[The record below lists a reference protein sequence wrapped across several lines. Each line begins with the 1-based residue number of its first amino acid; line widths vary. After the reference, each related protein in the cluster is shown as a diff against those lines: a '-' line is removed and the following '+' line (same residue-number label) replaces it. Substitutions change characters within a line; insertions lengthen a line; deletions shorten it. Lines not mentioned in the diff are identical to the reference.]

1 MPATFKGLM
10 MDDVKAKSGPAIHHG
25 PEELAVAR
33 GVFTFE
39 LFDKHGNLKLVSQRK
54 NLVVNTGLQNMAGT
68 AFDGVTLRIT
78 SWYMGLYGSG
88 ATNSPAST
96 DTGASHPGW
105 VEITTYTQ
113 SGRPQ
118 AVFANA
124 TAANPSVIS
133 NSANKATFDFSTTG
147 VLGGAFI
154 SQISTKGSNTG
165 TLFSASDLT
174 GGDIN
179 FVNGDS
185 LQLTYSFSL
194 AA

>member
-54 NLVVNTGLQNMAGT
+54 NLVVNTGLQYMAGV
-68 AFDGVTLRIT
+68 ALVSSAPRT
-78 SWYMGLYGSG
+78 SIWYMGLYGSG

-96 DTGASHPGW
+96 DTMGSHPGW
-105 VEITTYTQ
+105 TEITTYTQ
-113 SGRPQ
+113 GTRPQ

-133 NSANKATFDFSTTG
+133 NSDNKATFDFSTTG

-154 SQISTKGSNTG
+154 VNQNSKGGGIG

>member
-54 NLVVNTGLQNMAGT
+54 NLVVNTGLQNMAGV
-68 AFDGVTLRIT
+68 ALDGVTTRIT

-105 VEITTYTQ
+105 TEITTYTQ
-113 SGRPQ
+113 ASRPQ

-154 SQISTKGSNTG
+154 IQGSNKGQNVG